1 MNGNE
6 NFFDNFINV
15 LEFFEIAL
23 KSMCVIAFICLVIIS
38 IYILLEKYLTK
49 RRNVK
54 YQENENHYKYINS
67 KSKRNFKQKKMRLSN
82 VDDWLTNTQ
91 SKNKNIS
98 DEDMKHS
105 IQYQANTLER
115 EVFNQLNDLVVVGD
129 NSIYRKYELM
139 DIDKTIETQKLM
151 WKYGDDVKTFTTH
164 IDGQDYTVNSV
175 PFSSNEDT
183 SYKKLEN
190 LSIEQE
196 NELINKATNNK
207 PNLFIKHVFQDS
219 IEDIPLYTEKGIV
232 FDSVLS
238 KRLNLNQKS
247 DIASIVGKIYHSEK
261 MNELISRYENQN
273 ERKLYKDSLN
283 STLKKY
289 NELEKMNKTINNQ
302 IDNYRKNISSIIEE
316 VEK

>member
-6 NFFDNFINV
+6 NFLDNFINV

-23 KSMCVIAFICLVIIS
+23 KGMCVIAFICLVIIS
-38 IYILLEKYLTK
+38 IFILLKKYLTK

-54 YQENENHYKYINS
+54 HQENENHYKYINS

-115 EVFNQLNDLVVVGD
+115 EVFNQLNDLVVVVD

-183 SYKKLEN
+183 SYKRLEN
-190 LSIEQE
+190 LNIEQE

-232 FDSVLS
+232 FDNVLS

-247 DIASIVGKIYHSEK
+247 DIASIVGKIYHYEK

-273 ERKLYKDSLN
+273 ERKLYKDGLN

-289 NELEKMNKTINNQ
+289 NELEKMNKTINNE

-316 VEK
+316 VKE